1 MYPTT
6 SCTTSSGTPISA
18 QAICWLVHSFS
29 PMPKSLRKQTKPKPK
44 RRVRSDSS
52 ENPWDPVLFARLCR
66 EGLRKKIT
74 DNFDTMAKVVNCS
87 DLFHGV
93 HCELNLLARGN
104 NNFLVPGN
112 RMLKEGGIYMV
123 HVKYDTSVDDS
134 GSTED
139 DFTWGAYSCD
149 EFTSGTISSVRY
161 LGSASSLAEASTKMT
176 GSVAACVA
184 EMLSSNKDSDD
195 CSSS

>member
-1 MYPTT
+1 MR
-6 SCTTSSGTPISA
+6 SG
-18 QAICWLVHSFS
+18 
-29 PMPKSLRKQTKPKPK
+29 
-44 RRVRSDSS
+44 SS
-52 ENPWDPVLFARLCR
+52 EYPWDPILIARLCR

-74 DNFDTMAKVVNCS
+74 DNFDTMAKVVGCS

-123 HVKYDTSVDDS
+123 HVKYDTSGDDS
-134 GSTED
+134 GSTD
-139 DFTWGAYSCD
+139 DDLTWGAYSCD

-161 LGSASSLAEASTKMT
+161 LGSASSLAEASTKMK
-176 GSVAACVA
+176 GRIAGCVA
-184 EMLSSNKDSDD
+184 QMLSYNKDSDE
-195 CSSS
+195 CSGS